1 MTSYFLRNNMHL
13 LAAEKH
19 PSERP
24 DVLRHWRAIV
34 RREQRIC
41 GLGMKKEPT

>member
-1 MTSYFLRNNMHL
+1 MISYFLRNNMYL

-19 PSERP
+19 QSERS

-34 RREQRIC
+34 RRAQRIC

>member
-1 MTSYFLRNNMHL
+1 MISYFLRNNMHL

-19 PSERP
+19 RSERP
-24 DVLRHWRAIV
+24 DVLQHWRAIV
-34 RREQRIC
+34 RLAQRIC